1 MSILHI
7 NARSISANYNNIIHF
22 IDYIHKQFS
31 IIIITETWLNY
42 SNNKLYNLSNY
53 NLTGINRS
61 SCRGSCVLL
70 YVSNYID
77 FENID
82 ELCYTNK
89 EICDMCIIKFKLKNS
104 NIKYLISG
112 IYRPPNSNIND
123 FTDMFTN
130 KFENY
135 ISDYVICIVM

>member
-7 NARSISANYNNIIHF
+7 NARSISAHYNNIIHF
-22 IDYIHKQFS
+22 IDYIHKKFS
-31 IIIITETWLNY
+31 IIIITETWLND
-42 SNNKLYNLSNY
+42 SNNKLYNLSDY

-61 SCRGSCVLL
+61 SCRGGGVLL

-89 EICDMCIIKFKLKNS
+89 EICDMCIIKYKSKNS
-104 NIKYLISG
+104 KIKY
-112 IYRPPNSNIND
+112 
-123 FTDMFTN
+123 
-130 KFENY
+130 
-135 ISDYVICIVM
+135 